1 MIESDLHLPIYMF
14 IFCMEIKCY
23 NKSTSREGL
32 GAGFLNTN

>member
-23 NKSTSREGL
+23 NKTSREGL
-32 GAGFLNTN
+32 GAGFFNTN